1 MNRRFEVSYRLTN
14 FAQLKRIVL
23 PRVKG
28 KMRFKLAEEVKMR
41 VDVINRQSDFLPPVV
56 VFPEGIF
63 VQLSVM
69 RENGE

>member
-1 MNRRFEVSYRLTN
+1 
-14 FAQLKRIVL
+14 
-23 PRVKG
+23 
-28 KMRFKLAEEVKMR
+28 MRFKLAEEVKMR